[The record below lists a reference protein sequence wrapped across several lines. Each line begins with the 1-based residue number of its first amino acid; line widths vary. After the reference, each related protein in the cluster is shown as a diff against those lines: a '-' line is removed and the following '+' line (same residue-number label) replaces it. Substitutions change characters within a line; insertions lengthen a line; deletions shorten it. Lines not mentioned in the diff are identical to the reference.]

1 MAVSQ
6 ALLDAFRAELET
18 QAGKASSYALAYLAA
33 MRAMFPD
40 VGVAEV
46 RDAAIEGIRE
56 SLSIYGDQAAA
67 LAGALFDQLAA
78 EHGYAAGSTVQS
90 VIDDAEIERKVR
102 YFAGSLASGKA
113 EEFDRSVSD
122 LTGYYVKRSAFENM
136 VRNCERNGIRYA
148 RVPSGTE
155 TCAFCFMLSSRGFVY
170 SSKGSASKNHR
181 TGGGYHRNCDC
192 VVVPGFGDLPADAQ
206 VEGYAPTEMYDRWR
220 QCAQTVGVDAEK
232 ALGSEELRRAVLQEV
247 KTRDWRWL
255 YTGKVPEYKIMEGA
269 RPNSEEIATV
279 DRLAALGFRCV
290 FRPTR
295 DLEMLKT
302 SDLFILSGE
311 SRVPWDIKNPKGNGT
326 QTLYHQ
332 LEEAAG
338 QTRKVVI
345 DLANTPEGGRYESD
359 AYAVERVK
367 KFIGYTYKV
376 KTGKDAG
383 AQWVFDEVMLVTKS
397 GETIKITR

>member
-33 MRAMFPD
+33 MRTMFPD

-170 SSKGSASKNHR
+170 HSKGSAGRNHR
-181 TGGGYHRNCDC
+181 TGDGYHRNCDC
-192 VVVPGFGDLPADAQ
+192 IVVPGFGDLPPDAQ
-206 VEGYAPTEMYDRWR
+206 VEGYAPSQMYDRWS
-220 QCAQTVGVDAEK
+220 QCADTVGIDAK
-232 ALGSEELRRAVLQEV
+232 RALGSEELRRAVLQEV
-247 KTRDWRWL
+247 RTRDWCWL
-255 YTGKVPEYKIMEGA
+255 YTGKVPEITKDRGAKPLDQEKAVADILARNGFAVHFLKETNKTGVKTADALLNGEVWEFKIPEGWSKPDE
-269 RPNSEEIATV
+269 RSLPGEHTV
-279 DRLAALGFRCV
+279 RRQFFKALGKGTDKILISNEGNGVSMDELLLAAKKV
-290 FRPTR
+290 F
-295 DLEMLKT
+295 
-302 SDLFILSGE
+302 E
-311 SRVPWDIKNPKGNGT
+311 SRDYDFSEVF
-326 QTLYHQ
+326 
-332 LEEAAG
+332 
-338 QTRKVVI
+338 VV
-345 DLANTPEGGRYESD
+345 D
-359 AYAVERVK
+359 AENRGIRRLK
-367 KFIGYTYKV
+367 
-376 KTGKDAG
+376 
-383 AQWVFDEVMLVTKS
+383 
-397 GETIKITR
+397 

>member
-1 MAVSQ
+1 
-6 ALLDAFRAELET
+6 
-18 QAGKASSYALAYLAA
+18 
-33 MRAMFPD
+33 MFPD

-102 YFAGSLASGKA
+102 YFAGSLASGNA

-170 SSKGSASKNHR
+170 RSKASASRDHR
-181 TGGGYHRNCDC
+181 TGDGYHRNCDC
-192 VVVPGFGDLPADAQ
+192 IVVPGFGDLPPDAQ
-206 VEGYAPTEMYDRWR
+206 VEGYAPSEMYDRWR
-220 QCAQTVGVDAEK
+220 QCADTVGVDAEK

-255 YTGKVPEYKIMEGA
+255 YTGKVPEITKDRGAKPFEKEKTVADILARNGFVVHFLKETNRTGVKTADALLNGEIWEFKIPEGWSKPDERSLPGEHTVRKQFYK
-269 RPNSEEIATV
+269 
-279 DRLAALGFRCV
+279 ALGKGTKKILLSNVENRSSLD
-290 FRPTR
+290 
-295 DLEMLKT
+295 DLGAVVAKVL
-302 SDLFILSGE
+302 E
-311 SRVPWDIKNPKGNGT
+311 SRDFDFD
-326 QTLYHQ
+326 
-332 LEEAAG
+332 EAL
-338 QTRKVVI
+338 VV
-345 DLANTPEGGRYESD
+345 DSSGGSLIR
-359 AYAVERVK
+359 
-367 KFIGYTYKV
+367 IKV
-376 KTGKDAG
+376 K
-383 AQWVFDEVMLVTKS
+383 
-397 GETIKITR
+397 

>member
-18 QAGKASSYALAYLAA
+18 QAGKASSYASAYLAA

-78 EHGYAAGSTVQS
+78 EHGYVAASTVQS

-102 YFAGSLASGKA
+102 YFAGSLASGKVK
-113 EEFDRSVSD
+113 EFDRSVSD

-170 SSKGSASKNHR
+170 RSKASASRDHR
-181 TGGGYHRNCDC
+181 TGDGYHRNCDC
-192 VVVPGFGDLPADAQ
+192 IVVPGFGDLPPDAQ
-206 VEGYAPTEMYDRWR
+206 VEGYAPSQMYDRWS
-220 QCAQTVGVDAEK
+220 QCADTVGIDANR

-247 KTRDWRWL
+247 RTRDWRWL
-255 YTGKVPEYKIMEGA
+255 YTGKVPEITKDRGAKPLDKEKTVADILARNGFAVHFLKEVNRTGVKTADALLNGEIWEFKIPEGWSKPDE
-269 RPNSEEIATV
+269 RSLPGEHTV
-279 DRLAALGFRCV
+279 RRQFFKALGKGTDKILISNEGNGVSMDELLLAAKKV
-290 FRPTR
+290 F
-295 DLEMLKT
+295 
-302 SDLFILSGE
+302 E
-311 SRVPWDIKNPKGNGT
+311 SRDYDFSEVFVVDAENGGIRR
-326 QTLYHQ
+326 L
-332 LEEAAG
+332 
-338 QTRKVVI
+338 K
-345 DLANTPEGGRYESD
+345 
-359 AYAVERVK
+359 
-367 KFIGYTYKV
+367 
-376 KTGKDAG
+376 
-383 AQWVFDEVMLVTKS
+383 
-397 GETIKITR
+397 

>member
-1 MAVSQ
+1 MAVSK

-18 QAGKASSYALAYLAA
+18 QAGKASSYASAYLAA

-46 RDAAIEGIRE
+46 RDAAIEAIRE

-102 YFAGSLASGKA
+102 YFAGSLASGKV

-170 SSKGSASKNHR
+170 RSKASAGKNHR
-181 TGGGYHRNCDC
+181 TGGGYHLNCDC
-192 VVVPGFGDLPADAQ
+192 IVVPGFGDLQPDAQ
-206 VEGYAPTEMYDRWR
+206 VEGYAPSEMYDRWS
-220 QCAQTVGVDAEK
+220 QCARTVGVGAEK
-232 ALGSEELRRAVLQEV
+232 ALGSEELRRAVFQEV

-255 YTGKVPEYKIMEGA
+255 YTGKVPEVTFENEALKRETEKRRPWEISTAEKLARQGIQCRFVVDSVEYPDNSTGLIQRVGLADFENGYEIKTLNGA
-269 RPNSEEIATV
+269 SSFNTVDGYIKNTSRKGNAVALVFDNSEN
-279 DRLAALGFRCV
+279 AAL
-290 FRPTR
+290 
-295 DLEMLKT
+295 DDEMLRDYIKR
-302 SDLFILSGE
+302 SRRFRSGRIYIL
-311 SRVPWDIKNPKGNGT
+311 GNG
-326 QTLYHQ
+326 
-332 LEEAAG
+332 EAL
-338 QTRKVVI
+338 TR
-345 DLANTPEGGRYESD
+345 
-359 AYAVERVK
+359 
-367 KFIGYTYKV
+367 
-376 KTGKDAG
+376 
-383 AQWVFDEVMLVTKS
+383 
-397 GETIKITR
+397 IK

>member
-56 SLSIYGDQAAA
+56 SLSTYGDQAAA

-78 EHGYAAGSTVQS
+78 EHGYAASSTVQS

-102 YFAGSLASGKA
+102 YFAGSLASGKV

-170 SSKGSASKNHR
+170 RSKGSASKNHR
-181 TGGGYHRNCDC
+181 TGGGYHLNCDC
-192 VVVPGFGDLPADAQ
+192 IVVPGFGDMPPDAQ
-206 VEGYAPTEMYDRWR
+206 VEGYAPSKMYDRWS
-220 QCAQTVGVDAEK
+220 QCARTVGVDAEK

-247 KTRDWRWL
+247 RTRDWRWL
-255 YTGKVPEYKIMEGA
+255 YTGEVPEVTFC
-269 RPNSEEIATV
+269 EEIASGAYKKPEKHELTIAKLLSRNGFKCHFVV
-279 DRLAALGFRCV
+279 DRQKALGLKNGSTDWIGL
-290 FRPTR
+290 P
-295 DLEMLKT
+295 DLEGGIELK
-302 SDLFILSGE
+302 SLMNAKS
-311 SRVPWDIKNPKGNGT
+311 
-326 QTLYHQ
+326 
-332 LEEAAG
+332 
-338 QTRKVVI
+338 
-345 DLANTPEGGRYESD
+345 
-359 AYAVERVK
+359 
-367 KFIGYTYKV
+367 V
-376 KTGKDAG
+376 KTIDRLLRDAG
-383 AQWVFDEVMLVTKS
+383 KKTGLAVCVVDNSRGVVSDHDALAEVRARMAKRNVHNVIYVDSS
-397 GETIKITR
+397 GKPIRIRA

>member
-170 SSKGSASKNHR
+170 RSKGSAGRNHR
-181 TGGGYHRNCDC
+181 TGDGYHRNCDC
-192 VVVPGFGDLPADAQ
+192 IVVPGFGDLPPDAQ
-206 VEGYAPTEMYDRWR
+206 VEGYAPSQMYDRWS
-220 QCAQTVGVDAEK
+220 QCADTVGIDAK
-232 ALGSEELRRAVLQEV
+232 RALGSEELRRAVLQEV
-247 KTRDWRWL
+247 RTRDWCWL
-255 YTGKVPEYKIMEGA
+255 YTGKVPEITKDRGAKPLDKEKAVADILARNGFAVHFLKETNKTGVKTADALLNGEVWEFKIPEGWSKPDE
-269 RPNSEEIATV
+269 RSLPGEHTV
-279 DRLAALGFRCV
+279 RRQFFKALGKGTDKILISNEGNGVSMDELLLAAKKV
-290 FRPTR
+290 F
-295 DLEMLKT
+295 
-302 SDLFILSGE
+302 E
-311 SRVPWDIKNPKGNGT
+311 SRDYDFSEVF
-326 QTLYHQ
+326 
-332 LEEAAG
+332 
-338 QTRKVVI
+338 VV
-345 DLANTPEGGRYESD
+345 D
-359 AYAVERVK
+359 AENRGIRRLK
-367 KFIGYTYKV
+367 
-376 KTGKDAG
+376 
-383 AQWVFDEVMLVTKS
+383 
-397 GETIKITR
+397 